1 MLVILNSLEYFIDI
15 KIKDV
20 YYISKLNYEANGNMI
35 GQRGVT
41 CLPLSNNRSFIDI
54 QENNVEI
61 KIQRFNTKSRLG
73 IKYGVKSGE
82 KIMRNFGIIFDWTNR
97 YWCDQSDPELNL
109 I

>member
-20 YYISKLNYEANGNMI
+20 YCISKLNYEANGNMI

-41 CLPLSNNRSFIDI
+41 CLPLSSNRSFIDL

-73 IKYGVKSGE
+73 IKFGVKSGE